1 MHDVARVMDTISHGA
16 SEQLGHIGHTRDAV
30 GQLDTMV
37 QHNAAMAEQTAAATQ
52 ALTDQA
58 QRLSTLVSRFKLTV

>member
-1 MHDVARVMDTISHGA
+1 
-16 SEQLGHIGHTRDAV
+16 
-30 GQLDTMV
+30 
-37 QHNAAMAEQTAAATQ
+37 MAEQTAAATQ